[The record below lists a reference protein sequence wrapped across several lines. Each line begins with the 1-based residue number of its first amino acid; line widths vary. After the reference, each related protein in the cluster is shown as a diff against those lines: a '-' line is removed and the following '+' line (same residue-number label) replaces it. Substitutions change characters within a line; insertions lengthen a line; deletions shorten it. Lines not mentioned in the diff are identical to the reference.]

1 MTPLNNARA
10 KVPLVLLLFLVVELT
25 VLDRL
30 RIFGAGPDIMLLLAV
45 VAGIVGGPR
54 AGALFGF
61 AAGFVL
67 DLFLETPMGL
77 SALVFCI
84 VGYAVGN
91 IQGGVLRAAWWIP
104 IVTTFVASVVGVLTY
119 ALVAT
124 VVGQPRLV
132 TPHLLIVAAVVG
144 VVNAILAPVALRLV
158 RWSLSGY
165 EPERAYA

>member
-1 MTPLNNARA
+1 MNNTRA
-10 KVPLVLLLFLVVELT
+10 KIPLVLLLFLVVELT
-25 VLDRL
+25 LLDRL
-30 RIFGAGPDIMLLLAV
+30 RVFGAGPDAMLLLAV

-61 AAGFVL
+61 AAGIVL

-77 SALVFCI
+77 SALVFCL

-104 IVTTFVASVVGVLTY
+104 ILTTFVASVAGELLY

-124 VVGQPRLV
+124 VVGQPHLV
-132 TPHLLIVAAVVG
+132 TIHLLIVATVVG
-144 VVNAILAPVALRLV
+144 VFNAVAAPVALRLV
-158 RWSLSGY
+158 RWSI
-165 EPERAYA
+165 ETPERAFA

>member
-1 MTPLNNARA
+1 MTPLNSPRA
-10 KVPLVLLLFLVVELT
+10 KIPFVLLLFLVVELT
-25 VLDRL
+25 VLDHL
-30 RIFGAGPDIMLLLAV
+30 RVFGAGPDIMLLLAV

-54 AGALFGF
+54 VGALFGF
-61 AAGFVL
+61 AAGIVL

-104 IVTTFVASVVGVLTY
+104 VVTTFVASVAGVLLY

-124 VVGQPRLV
+124 VVGQPNLV
-132 TPHLLIVAAVVG
+132 KPHLFVIAAVVG
-144 VVNAILAPVALRLV
+144 VFNALVAPFALRLM
-158 RWSLSGY
+158 RWSLSGM

>member
-1 MTPLNNARA
+1 M
-10 KVPLVLLLFLVVELT
+10 PLVLLLFLVLELT

-30 RIFGAGPDIMLLLAV
+30 RVFGAGPDIMLLLAV

-54 AGALFGF
+54 VGALFGF
-61 AAGFVL
+61 AAGIVL

-77 SALVFCI
+77 SALVFCL

-104 IVTTFVASVVGVLTY
+104 VVTTLVASVAGVLVY

-124 VVGQPRLV
+124 VVGQPHLV
-132 TPHLLIVAAVVG
+132 TAHLFVVAAVVG
-144 VVNAILAPVALRLV
+144 LFNALAAPFALRLV
-158 RWSLSGY
+158 RWSISDATG
-165 EPERAYA
+165 ERAYA

>member
-1 MTPLNNARA
+1 MNQARA
-10 KVPLVLLLFLVVELT
+10 KVPLMLLLFLVVELT

-30 RIFGAGPDIMLLLAV
+30 HVFGAGPDVMLLLAV

-54 AGALFGF
+54 VGALFGF
-61 AAGFVL
+61 AAGILL

-77 SALVFCI
+77 SALVFCL

-104 IVTTFVASVVGVLTY
+104 VVTTLVASVLGELVY

-124 VVGQPRLV
+124 VVGQPHLV
-132 TPHLLIVAAVVG
+132 TTHLLVVAAVVG
-144 VVNAILAPVALRLV
+144 IFNALAAPFALRLV
-158 RWSLSGY
+158 RWSITG
-165 EPERAYA
+165 PARAYI

>member
-1 MTPLNNARA
+1 LNSARA
-10 KVPLVLLLFLVVELT
+10 KVPLILLVFLVVELT

-30 RIFGAGPDIMLLLAV
+30 HLFGAGPDIMLLLAV
-45 VAGIVGGPR
+45 VAGIEGGPR
-54 AGALFGF
+54 VGALFGF
-61 AAGFVL
+61 AAGILL
-67 DLFLETPMGL
+67 DLFLQTPMGL

-84 VGYAVGN
+84 VGYAVGSL
-91 IQGGVLRAAWWIP
+91 QGGVLRAAWWIP

-124 VVGQPRLV
+124 VVGEPHLV
-132 TPHLLIVAAVVG
+132 TPHLFVVAAVVG
-144 VVNAILAPVALRLV
+144 VFNAILSPAALRLV

>member
-1 MTPLNNARA
+1 MNQARA

-30 RIFGAGPDIMLLLAV
+30 HVFGAGPDVMLLLAV

-54 AGALFGF
+54 VGALFGF
-61 AAGFVL
+61 AAGILL

-77 SALVFCI
+77 SALVFCL

-104 IVTTFVASVVGVLTY
+104 VVTTLVASVAGVALY

-124 VVGQPRLV
+124 VVGQPHLV
-132 TPHLLIVAAVVG
+132 TPHLFVVAAVVG
-144 VVNAILAPVALRLV
+144 IFNALLAPFALRLV
-158 RWSLSGY
+158 RWSISDATG
-165 EPERAYA
+165 ERAYA

>member
-1 MTPLNNARA
+1 MNNARA
-10 KVPLVLLLFLVVELT
+10 RVPFVVLLFLVVELT

-30 RIFGAGPDIMLLLAV
+30 RVFGAGPDIMLLLAV
-45 VAGIVGGPR
+45 VAGIEGGPR
-54 AGALFGF
+54 VGALFGF
-61 AAGFVL
+61 AGGIAL

-104 IVTTFVASVVGVLTY
+104 IVTTFVASVAGVLAY

-124 VVGQPRLV
+124 VVGQPHLV
-132 TPHLLIVAAVVG
+132 TTHLLVVAAVVG
-144 VVNAILAPVALRLV
+144 VFNAILSPFALRLV

>member
-1 MTPLNNARA
+1 MNNSRA
-10 KVPLVLLLFLVVELT
+10 KVPFVLLLFLVVELT

-30 RIFGAGPDIMLLLAV
+30 RVFGAVPDIMLLLAV

-54 AGALFGF
+54 VGALFGF
-61 AAGFVL
+61 AAGIVL

-77 SALVFCI
+77 SALVFCL

-91 IQGGVLRAAWWIP
+91 LQGGVLRAAWWIP
-104 IVTTFVASVVGVLTY
+104 IATTLVASVAGVLFY

-124 VVGQPRLV
+124 VVGEPGLV
-132 TPHLLIVAAVVG
+132 TPRLLVAAAVVG
-144 VVNAILAPVALRLV
+144 VFNALVAPLALRLV

>member
-1 MTPLNNARA
+1 MNQARA
-10 KVPLVLLLFLVVELT
+10 KVPLILLLFLVIELT
-25 VLDRL
+25 VLARL
-30 RIFGAGPDIMLLLAV
+30 RVFGAGPDVMLLLAV

-61 AAGFVL
+61 AAGIIL

-77 SALVFCI
+77 SALVFCL

-104 IVTTFVASVVGVLTY
+104 VVTTLVASVVGELVY

-124 VVGQPRLV
+124 VVGQPHLV
-132 TPHLLIVAAVVG
+132 TTHLLVVAAVVG
-144 VVNAILAPVALRLV
+144 IFNALAAPFALRLV
-158 RWSLSGY
+158 RWSITG
-165 EPERAYA
+165 PER

>member
-1 MTPLNNARA
+1 VNNARA
-10 KVPLVLLLFLVVELT
+10 KVPLVLLVFLVVELT

-54 AGALFGF
+54 VGALLGF
-61 AAGFVL
+61 AAGIIL

-104 IVTTFVASVVGVLTY
+104 IVTTFVASVAGVLAY

-124 VVGQPRLV
+124 VVGQPQLV
-132 TPHLLIVAAVVG
+132 TPHLFVIAAVVG
-144 VVNAILAPVALRLV
+144 LFNALVAPIALRVV
-158 RWSLSGY
+158 RWSLADM

>member
-1 MTPLNNARA
+1 MNNARA
-10 KVPLVLLLFLVVELT
+10 KVPLILLTFLVVELT
-25 VLDRL
+25 VLDHL

-54 AGALFGF
+54 VGALFGF
-61 AAGFVL
+61 AAGIVL

-104 IVTTFVASVVGVLTY
+104 VVTTFVASVAGVLVY
-119 ALVAT
+119 ALTAT
-124 VVGQPRLV
+124 VVGQPGLV
-132 TPHLLIVAAVVG
+132 TPHLFVVAAVVG
-144 VVNAILAPVALRLV
+144 VFNAVASAFALRLV
-158 RWSLSGY
+158 RWAIADIDHA
-165 EPERAYA
+165 ERAYA

>member
-1 MTPLNNARA
+1 MNNARA
-10 KVPLVLLLFLVVELT
+10 KVPLILLLFLVVELT

-30 RIFGAGPDIMLLLAV
+30 RVFGAGPDVMLLLAV

-54 AGALFGF
+54 VGALFGF
-61 AAGFVL
+61 AAGIVL

-77 SALVFCI
+77 SALVFCL

-104 IVTTFVASVVGVLTY
+104 VVTTLVASVAGVLFY

-124 VVGQPRLV
+124 VVGQPHLV
-132 TPHLLIVAAVVG
+132 TPHLFIVAAVVG
-144 VVNAILAPVALRLV
+144 VFNALVAPIALRLV
-158 RWSLSGY
+158 RWSIAG
-165 EPERAYA
+165 PERAYV

>member
-1 MTPLNNARA
+1 VNNARA
-10 KVPLVLLLFLVVELT
+10 KVPLVLLVFLVVELT
-25 VLDRL
+25 VLDHL
-30 RIFGAGPDIMLLLAV
+30 RVFGAGPDIMLLLAV

-54 AGALFGF
+54 EGALFGF
-61 AAGFVL
+61 ASGIVL

-104 IVTTFVASVVGVLTY
+104 IVTTFVASVAGVLAY
-119 ALVAT
+119 ALTAT
-124 VVGQPRLV
+124 VVGQPGLV
-132 TPHLLIVAAVVG
+132 TPHLFVVAAVVG
-144 VVNAILAPVALRLV
+144 VFNAVVSPVALRLL